1 MEQNPGQWHG
11 RECRNTNKR
20 KKQDSLFNNLMA
32 TVHIRVTNSLM
43 WWNSC
48 VLWLFSTAA
57 HTSLLCQDDLASA
70 SSPHTHQV
78 DKGRRKPAIAS
89 TGKQERG
96 EELGQTGQ
104 GDKGKS

>member
-11 RECRNTNKR
+11 RECRNTNKK

-32 TVHIRVTNSLM
+32 VHIRVTNSLM

-57 HTSLLCQDDLASA
+57 HTSLLCQDDLASV